1 MTETEKTYRTQRTL
15 LIILTVVSFIW
26 VLAVLL
32 WGWKYAPGYQ
42 PLSSNVSPASTPAD
56 LGELTTRV
64 ELLEK
69 IHNQNL
75 KAFEWQLDQKLFV
88 ISLVALFISFV
99 SGFIG
104 IKSYNDLDR
113 LIMERVN
120 ATLAK
125 ELYQRDV
132 SNQKIWLYTDEKSAA
147 EMEAIVTR
155 LELSGL
161 TYVESIENLDK
172 RSYRGITI
180 VPVFDADMDKRL
192 ADYLV
197 RNKKRLNSLK
207 AAFVL
212 YTKSYRVQDETFE
225 QFTNIVPANMP
236 VTVVSHIFTV
246 ARGLVD
252 DINTHNKEHE

>member
-1 MTETEKTYRTQRTL
+1 MTETEKAYRIQRTL
-15 LIILTVVSFIW
+15 LIALTVTSAIL

-42 PLSSNVSPASTPAD
+42 PLPSKVTPASTPAD
-56 LGELTTRV
+56 PGELTTRV
-64 ELLEK
+64 EILEK

-75 KAFEWQLDQKLFV
+75 KAFEWQLDQKLLV

-99 SGFIG
+99 SGSVG

-113 LIMERVN
+113 LIKERVN

-147 EMEAIVTR
+147 DMEAIVTR

-180 VPVFDADMDKRL
+180 FPVFDADMEKRL
-192 ADYLV
+192 TDYLE
-197 RNKKRLNSLK
+197 RNKKRLNGLK

-212 YTKSYRVQDETFE
+212 YTKSYRIQDETFE
-225 QFTNIVPANMP
+225 KFTNMVPANMP

-252 DINTHNKEHE
+252 DSNIHNKEDE